1 MHYCHERG
9 ISHRDLKPENILIDE
24 TGRIKISDFGLSVF
38 CRKLQEGPNLMHTT
52 CGTLN
57 YIAPEIVKNT
67 GYDGQLAD
75 IWACGVILYFM
86 LTGRRPF
93 DDDSVH
99 KLLDKIIVGDFKF
112 PQPQTVLGISKQNS
126 SGGGD
131 SEAPRNKISE
141 EAKDLVK
148 RILNPNPRKRFTIEQ
163 IMMHPWMQTGDLEI
177 SESDEDIDEEDVDE
191 LEDQAN
197 DDWSQS
203 DINNP
208 R

>member
-1 MHYCHERG
+1 
-9 ISHRDLKPENILIDE
+9 
-24 TGRIKISDFGLSVF
+24 
-38 CRKLQEGPNLMHTT
+38 MHTT

-67 GYDGQLAD
+67 GYDGQMAD

-112 PQPQTVLGISKQNS
+112 PQEQLSMLKQS
-126 SGGGD
+126 SHEGD
-131 SEAPRNKISE
+131 LPARVKISD

-148 RILNPNPRKRFTIEQ
+148 RILNPNPRKRFTIE
-163 IMMHPWMQTGDLEI
+163 
-177 SESDEDIDEEDVDE
+177 
-191 LEDQAN
+191 
-197 DDWSQS
+197 
-203 DINNP
+203 
-208 R
+208 

>member
-1 MHYCHERG
+1 
-9 ISHRDLKPENILIDE
+9 
-24 TGRIKISDFGLSVF
+24 
-38 CRKLQEGPNLMHTT
+38 MHTT

-112 PQPQTVLGISKQNS
+112 PQTQHGGSLALTKQNS
-126 SGGGD
+126 SSGAADG
-131 SEAPRNKISE
+131 EAPRAKISE

-163 IMMHPWMQTGDLEI
+163 IMMHPWMQTGDLDI
-177 SESDEDIDEEDVDE
+177 SESEGEDEEVEDVDE
-191 LEDQAN
+191 LEDHAN

-203 DINNP
+203 DINQ
-208 R
+208 

>member
-1 MHYCHERG
+1 M
-9 ISHRDLKPENILIDE
+9 KPENILINE
-24 TGRIKISDFGLSVF
+24 EGIVKISDFGLSVF
-38 CRKLQEGPNLMHTT
+38 CQQLKQGPNLMHTT

-57 YIAPEIVKNT
+57 YLAPEIVKNT

-112 PQPQTVLGISKQNS
+112 PPDEEKQ
-126 SGGGD
+126 
-131 SEAPRNKISE
+131 ISE

-148 RILNPNPRKRFTIEQ
+148 SILNPNPRKRFSI
-163 IMMHPWMQTGDLEI
+163 DLI
-177 SESDEDIDEEDVDE
+177 KQHGWFSQDEE
-191 LEDQAN
+191 L
-197 DDWSQS
+197 
-203 DINNP
+203 
-208 R
+208 

>member
-1 MHYCHERG
+1 M
-9 ISHRDLKPENILIDE
+9 
-24 TGRIKISDFGLSVF
+24 
-38 CRKLQEGPNLMHTT
+38 MHTT

-67 GYDGQLAD
+67 GYDGQMAD

-112 PQPQTVLGISKQNS
+112 PSTAGLTLGKQS
-126 SGGGD
+126 SIED
-131 SEAPRNKISE
+131 VPRTNFNDD
-141 EAKDLVK
+141 AKDLIK

-163 IMMHPWMQTGDLEI
+163 IMMHPWMMLDEI
-177 SESDEDIDEEDVDE
+177 DMSQLSDDDDGEEE
-191 LEDQAN
+191 EEEEAAEEE
-197 DDWSQS
+197 WSQS
-203 DINNP
+203 DVQAINHP
-208 R
+208 QEDYL